1 MGKFACET
9 DMWRVQGQPCPSR
22 ADGSRETMRIR
33 NGDAWLEDACGGHRH
48 GLMNVRDDDESLGM
62 FRYATRHAQLIKWLC
77 HLVQSSVFCAST
89 DARRSLLRSR
99 FRYDETTFLS
109 RSPRKAGQLVSRF
122 LALRH
127 SQRNRDL
134 DTHPH
139 ALSDN
144 TMLPLFASR
153 QPAFSC
159 RYNKHSM
166 VDKWVCSRRRTNRM
180 NHSLTACP

>member
-77 HLVQSSVFCAST
+77 RLVPVF
-89 DARRSLLRSR
+89 SLLRFNRRS
-99 FRYDETTFLS
+99 TLS
-109 RSPRKAGQLVSRF
+109 
-122 LALRH
+122 
-127 SQRNRDL
+127 SQI
-134 DTHPH
+134 PI
-139 ALSDN
+139 
-144 TMLPLFASR
+144 
-153 QPAFSC
+153 QI
-159 RYNKHSM
+159 
-166 VDKWVCSRRRTNRM
+166 
-180 NHSLTACP
+180 